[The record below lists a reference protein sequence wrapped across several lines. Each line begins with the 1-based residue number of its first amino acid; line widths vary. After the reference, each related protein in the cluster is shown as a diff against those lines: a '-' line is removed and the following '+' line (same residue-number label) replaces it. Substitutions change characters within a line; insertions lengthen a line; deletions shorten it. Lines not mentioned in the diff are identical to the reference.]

1 MKEIGK
7 YMAIVG
13 LLAIGLNFADRVPTV
28 LMWIYNW
35 GETTAWG
42 IKIGLVVVG
51 AILFFVGGNKEEETE

>member
-28 LMWIYNW
+28 LM
-35 GETTAWG
+35 
-42 IKIGLVVVG
+42 
-51 AILFFVGGNKEEETE
+51 